1 MSQPPA
7 KKSLGQCFLVERS
20 VARQMAIA
28 LNLLQG
34 ETVLEI
40 GPGRGM
46 LTEELLATGAQ
57 VLAVEIDNR
66 LIEPLQAKFGSRPNF
81 SLRHEDILQTP
92 FSEVLPSG
100 TAKVAGNL
108 PYHLVAEVIYK
119 LLVHAR
125 TARRDPNLPWISSAL
140 LMMQKEVADRIV
152 AHPGTKTWGKLSV
165 FVQLEA
171 RAQLVAVVPAAVF
184 RPVPKVDGGIVRFD
198 FHRLPE
204 HMPADYRML
213 ERVVRYCFHQ
223 RRKMLKTSLSSLSG
237 VHPFWRDAPLDF
249 TRRPETLT
257 PAEWI
262 TLADVITRAQM
273 NR

>member
-1 MSQPPA
+1 
-7 KKSLGQCFLVERS
+7 
-20 VARQMAIA
+20 MAIA

-57 VLAVEIDNR
+57 VIAVEIDNR
-66 LIEPLQAKFGSRPNF
+66 LIEPLQTKFGGLANF
-81 SLRHEDILQTP
+81 SLRHEDILDTS
-92 FSEVLPSG
+92 FSDVLPTQ
-100 TAKVAGNL
+100 TAKLAGNL
-108 PYHLVAEVIYK
+108 PYHLVAEVLYK

-125 TARRDPNLPWISSAL
+125 TARRDPNMPWISSAL

-152 AHPGTKTWGKLSV
+152 AVPGTKAWGKLSV

-171 RAQLVAVVPAAVF
+171 HAQLVAVVPASAF
-184 RPVPKVDGGIVRFD
+184 RPEPKVDGGIVRFD
-198 FHRLPE
+198 FYRLPE
-204 HMPADYRML
+204 HVPADYQML
-213 ERVVRYCFHQ
+213 ERIVRYTFHQ

-237 VHPFWRDAPLDF
+237 VHPFWREAPLDF

-257 PAEWI
+257 PAEWVAL
-262 TLADVITRAQM
+262 TDVITHAQTD
-273 NR
+273 R